1 MCDGAVAMPML
12 SIVVP
17 TLNEADRLAA
27 TLAGLRACCTARIQL
42 IVVDGGSVDDTVGI
56 ARRFADRVICGVRG
70 RALQMN
76 AGAGEATGEVLWF
89 VHADTVA
96 PPTAGDAVLG
106 AMGERDAV
114 WGYFDVRLDGEPA
127 LLRVVE
133 RMMKLRTRVTGV
145 ATGDQG
151 IWVRRSVFEA
161 VGGYAPLPLMEDVAL
176 SKRLRRLR
184 RPLCLPLR
192 LSTSARRWQVR
203 GTVRT
208 VMLMWWLR
216 LAFWLGVSPE
226 TLARWYR

>member
-1 MCDGAVAMPML
+1 MSRL
-12 SIVVP
+12 SIIVP
-17 TLNEADRLAA
+17 ALNEADRLAA
-27 TLAGLRACCTARIQL
+27 TLAGLRACCTGQMQL
-42 IVVDGGSVDDTVGI
+42 IVADGGSVDDTVGI
-56 ARRFADRVICGVRG
+56 ARRFADRVVCSARG
-70 RALQMN
+70 RAVQMN
-76 AGAGEATGEVLWF
+76 AGACKATGDVLWF
-89 VHADTVA
+89 VHADTVVPA
-96 PPTAGDAVLG
+96 AAGDAVLG
-106 AMGERDAV
+106 AIGERDAV

-192 LSTSARRWQVR
+192 LSTSARRWQAR